1 MSITGLVT
9 KRTPIRDRLAADF
22 PKPKQRLTAQ
32 LLVPSSGYSPGI
44 VGTAYDYLLRFH
56 LLRAMP
62 FATGEQWVAD
72 KALKSIGTLATHRKI
87 LVGEEWRYADHIEY
101 RMERVISRSRRSLR
115 TFLSGT
121 RLSTRMIESA
131 INLAHCDL
139 YHRIR
144 RLDKRFEKPL
154 KRQVKELRNLINAT
168 NLDQFTSAK
177 LCLLNPSFGEGS
189 MMFGGADADLLID
202 NLLID
207 VKTSA
212 TLRVRVEDWRQ
223 LICYAALNRHFPIG
237 GGNRPRSIQ
246 HIGIYFARYDY
257 LVRWPLR
264 KVVDPATFSSFA
276 TWLSDYGINSYA
288 EKLDRR
294 ATLIR
299 SRADRYARRL
309 EDEADLLRSRA
320 R

>member
-1 MSITGLVT
+1 MSITSLVT
-9 KRTPIRDRLAADF
+9 KRSPVRDRLAADF
-22 PKPKQRLTAQ
+22 PRPRQSLKAEI
-32 LLVPSSGYSPGI
+32 LVPSSGFAPGI

-56 LLRAMP
+56 LQRAMP
-62 FATGEQWVAD
+62 FAISEQWVAEN
-72 KALKSIGTLATHRKI
+72 ALKSIGALAPHRKI
-87 LVGEEWRYADHIEY
+87 LVGEEWRYADLVEY
-101 RMERVISRSRRSLR
+101 RMERIICRSKRSLH

-154 KRQVKELRNLINAT
+154 KRQVKELRSLINAT

-189 MMFGGADADLLID
+189 VMFGGADADLLID
-202 NLLID
+202 DLLID

-223 LICYAALNRHFPIG
+223 LICYAALNRRFPIG
-237 GGNRPRSIQ
+237 GGNRARSIK

-264 KVVDPATFSSFA
+264 KVVDSAIFSSFA
-276 TWLSDYGINSYA
+276 AWLSDYGTNSYA
-288 EKLDRR
+288 DKLDRR
-294 ATLIR
+294 AKLFR

-309 EDEADLLRSRA
+309 EDEADLLRS
-320 R
+320 